1 MEIPKGFQLG
11 GCEPECLALSSALRR
26 CPIVRPENPL
36 EGMVRGWPR
45 IQTHRAGD
53 FPGFVRGYVFLSHWI
68 NAATRVTYKTYPT
81 LCGPMDYSPPG
92 SSVHGSSSQK
102 YGSGLECPPPGDL
115 LELEIEPASLVSPAL
130 AGGFFTASTTW
141 ETQLINRNP
150 LSLLRLSHRMKFHPP
165 PQWALHNPETE
176 D

>member
-81 LCGPMDYSPPG
+81 LCGPMDCNPPG
-92 SSVHGSSSQK
+92 SSVRGILQARILEWVATPSSRDQS
-102 YGSGLECPPPGDL
+102 YISC
-115 LELEIEPASLVSPAL
+115 SSYTV
-130 AGGFFTASTTW
+130 GGFFTA
-141 ETQLINRNP
+141 ETLEEPRNE
-150 LSLLRLSHRMKFHPP
+150 
-165 PQWALHNPETE
+165 AG
-176 D
+176 